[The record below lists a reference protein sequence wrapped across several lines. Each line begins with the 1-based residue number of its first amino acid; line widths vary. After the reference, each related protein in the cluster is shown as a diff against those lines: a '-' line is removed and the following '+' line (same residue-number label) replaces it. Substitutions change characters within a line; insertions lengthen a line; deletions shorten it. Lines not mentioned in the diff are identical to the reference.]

1 MKTSTRPSRRRPAEA
16 LPGLHGTARVDR
28 RVATLLPRLRP
39 GDVAVLDVL
48 DLDKTTA
55 QALVEA
61 RVAAVVDASDLISGR
76 YPNLGP
82 ELLAAAGVLLVDR
95 IGAAG
100 LAAVRDGGAVRV
112 HDGVV
117 HLGDRAVATGRVL
130 DAATIEAEMAAARRG
145 MVSQLQSF
153 THNSSEF
160 LRREQDLL
168 LHGVGLPTLRTSMTG
183 RPVVVVSDPHEL
195 AARRK
200 GLKPFLNEQDPVLVG
215 VDAGAD
221 ALVTAGFKPDVV
233 VVTACVEPPTAK
245 AVRGAR
251 DVVVVIEPGTSR
263 DAVERLER
271 LGARSLRLETTATAE
286 DAALLLADA
295 ADPSVIV
302 AVGSRATLEEFLD
315 RGRSGLASTYL
326 TRLKVGAR
334 VVDASAVPTLY
345 SGRVRP
351 RHVLL
356 ALVVCVVAVV
366 AAVASTPV
374 GQEWALD
381 AWTWSR
387 EAIDTL
393 QERVS

>member
-1 MKTSTRPSRRRPAEA
+1 MKTSTRPSRRRPAET
-16 LPGLHGTARVDR
+16 LPGVHGTARVDR
-28 RVATLLPRLRP
+28 RIATLLPRLRP

-55 QALVEA
+55 QALADAQVT
-61 RVAAVVDASDLISGR
+61 AVVDASALISGR

-82 ELLAAAGVLLVDR
+82 ELLADAGVLLVDR
-95 IGAAG
+95 IGADG
-100 LAAVRDGGAVRV
+100 LAAVKDGARVRV
-112 HDGVV
+112 YDGMV

-130 DAATIEAEMAAARRG
+130 DAATIEAEMAGARRG

-168 LHGVGLPTLRTSMTG
+168 LHGTGLPTLRTSMTG

-195 AARRK
+195 ASHRK
-200 GLKPFLNEQDPVLVG
+200 GLKPFLKEQDPVLVG

-233 VVTACVEPPTAK
+233 VVTASGETPTAK

-251 DVVVVIEPGTSR
+251 DVVMVVEPGASR

-271 LGARSLRLETTATAE
+271 LGARPLRLETTATAE
-286 DAALLLADA
+286 DAALLLANA
-295 ADPSVIV
+295 ADPRVIV

-334 VVDASAVPTLY
+334 VVDAGAVSTLY

-351 RHVLL
+351 RHVVL
-356 ALVVCVVAVV
+356 ALLVCVVAVI
-366 AAVASTPV
+366 AALASTPV
-374 GQEWALD
+374 GQEWAQD
-381 AWTWSR
+381 AWAWLR
-387 EAIDTL
+387 EPFDSL